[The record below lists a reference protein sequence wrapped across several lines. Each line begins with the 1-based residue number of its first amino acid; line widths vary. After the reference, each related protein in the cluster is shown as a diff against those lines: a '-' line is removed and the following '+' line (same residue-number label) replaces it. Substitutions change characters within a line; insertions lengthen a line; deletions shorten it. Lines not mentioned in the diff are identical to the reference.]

1 MHEHRAD
8 AGFGTPLAEAGE
20 ILLGVLGEAPR
31 ARALREEL
39 HRVGADLDRAVERAL
54 DPS

>member
-8 AGFGTPLAEAGE
+8 ARLRAPLAEPGE
-20 ILLGVLGEAPR
+20 ILLGVLGEAPH

-39 HRVGADLDRAVERAL
+39 HGVGADLDRVVERAL
-54 DPS
+54 DPA